1 MKPDKALT
9 SFTVLRWFR
18 DGLSMAGT
26 DIRMFKSHS
35 TYAASTTIADLTG
48 VSVCDTVKQEQ

>member
-1 MKPDKALT
+1 
-9 SFTVLRWFR
+9 
-18 DGLSMAGT
+18 MAGI

-48 VSVCDTVKQEQ
+48 VSVCDTVKQEQWSNKSTFYRFYKKGAIDWS